1 MWLFRALKEFV
12 DFKALQVKYFGEPIF
27 FKVVFFILLP
37 MLIIKLRHER
47 LGLYGISF
55 NNLPYHLKI
64 SAKAILP
71 ATLVFAPGQVLGLSY
86 MDWNGAL
93 VLSLTHIVALVIIAR
108 LLKHDRTQQEEMET
122 GRQILFFFLIFS
134 GFAMLSAV
142 TLPLGKQVG
151 GFTFG
156 LFASGFGEEI
166 LFRGYIQSRLNH
178 VFGKPFS
185 FFDVRWGHGVII
197 ASALFGLLHYLH
209 GSGTIWWGLWT
220 FFGGLVLGYLREKT
234 GSITAPAIV
243 HGLPQAVIYII
254 MGGI

>member
-55 NNLPYHLKI
+55 NNLPYHFKI

-71 ATLVFAPGQVLGLSY
+71 ATLVFTPGQALGLSY
-86 MDWNGAL
+86 TDSNGAL
-93 VLSLTHIVALVIIAR
+93 VLSLTHIIALVIIAG

-134 GFAMLSAV
+134 GFAILSTV

-178 VFGKPFS
+178 VFDKPFS
-185 FFDVRWGHGVII
+185 FFGVRWGHGVII
-197 ASALFGLLHYLH
+197 ASVLFGLMHYLH
-209 GSGTIWWGLWT
+209 GSGTLWWGLWT
-220 FFGGLVLGYLREKT
+220 FFAGLVLGFLREKT
-234 GSITAPAIV
+234 GNITAPAIV
-243 HGLPQAVIYII
+243 HGLPQTVMYII
-254 MGGI
+254 MGGV